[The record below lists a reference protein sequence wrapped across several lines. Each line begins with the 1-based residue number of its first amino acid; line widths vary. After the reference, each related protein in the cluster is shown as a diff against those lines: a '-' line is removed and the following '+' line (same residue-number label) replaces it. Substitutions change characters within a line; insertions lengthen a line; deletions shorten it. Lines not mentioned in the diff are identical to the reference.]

1 MQQYDH
7 CAKSFGSTILCLIK
21 FYLFKELNKKLYYY
35 QLHEITHLRNCSEKR
50 NRKKHSSENNVDFIE
65 RFNKHVRA
73 KNDIQYFS

>member
-1 MQQYDH
+1 M
-7 CAKSFGSTILCLIK
+7 
-21 FYLFKELNKKLYYY
+21 ELNKKLYYY